1 MRGHS
6 HTIVVVVAAAA
17 TGYGWWATGV
27 RPFTPAA
34 YLAVALP
41 VAAVAG
47 AGWWWGR
54 HRAPGRS
61 PVRGLRGAAPWLGL
75 ALAGLGL
82 EIAGL
87 ALGGRSPRVPTLSTV
102 VDHALAFHATRLVV
116 FAAWVALGLALL
128 RLRGRRRPR
137 SAP

>member
-1 MRGHS
+1 MRARFR
-6 HTIVVVVAAAA
+6 TFVVPGAAAA
-17 TGYGWWATGV
+17 AGYGWWATGV
-27 RPFTPAA
+27 RPFTTAA
-34 YLAVALP
+34 YLAVAVP
-41 VAAVAG
+41 VVVVAG
-47 AGWWWGR
+47 TGWWSGR
-54 HRAPGRS
+54 HRLPAPP
-61 PVRGLRGAAPWLGL
+61 PVPGLRGAAPWLAL